1 MVKHV
6 HLGDS
11 KAHLFVSPSAKGEK
25 AMRDDRRRL
34 ILATL
39 FAVAAGVFVY
49 AANPADRIK
58 ADLRADAKGF
68 VLSLEYSA
76 KLLKV

>member
-1 MVKHV
+1 MR
-6 HLGDS
+6 GD
-11 KAHLFVSPSAKGEK
+11 
-25 AMRDDRRRL
+25 MRRL

-39 FAVAAGVFVY
+39 FAIAAGVFVY

-68 VLSLEYSA
+68 ILSLEYSA
-76 KLLKV
+76 KLLKG